1 MKPNPSRKY
10 WTNLLLLLGVLR
22 VGVGLLL
29 ARLDL
34 RGGRARSAAARATSC
49 SEETPSRAATKIV
62 SYCPRL
68 PSSACAVGTSKTA
81 IVAPPIEFTV
91 P

>member
-1 MKPNPSRKY
+1 M
-10 WTNLLLLLGVLR
+10 NLLLAWVSLESA
-22 VGVGLLL
+22 L
-29 ARLDL
+29 ACCCAGLDL
-34 RGGRARSAAARATSC
+34 RGGRHAAAAGRATSC
-49 SEETPSRAATKIV
+49 SDDTPSRAATKIV